1 MHRAV
6 IIRLSSG
13 RGRHTLGPAG
23 KDGTAYVPSR
33 QELRALRKAGPS
45 WPGTL
50 AFLTHFLPQQ
60 EEEQKPESWLL
71 TPRHLK
77 PNRCSV

>member
-50 AFLTHFLPQQ
+50 AFLTHFLAKAGVLAAHP
-60 EEEQKPESWLL
+60 K
-71 TPRHLK
+71 TP
-77 PNRCSV
+77 